1 VVVLVVDPPAREAG
15 PSVFHH
21 ETLDVYKV
29 ALELNGWAGE
39 LLDTELASCKLNVC
53 KQLDRAASS
62 IPLNIAEGN
71 GKRSSRDQA
80 RYLDIARGSALECAA
95 CLDTLVVRRA
105 LKAASVPA
113 GKRLLE
119 RIVGMLVK
127 MTMRILGRGAVNE
140 ADNDDDNDNDHDS
153 DHDHEHDHDHGRKP
167 GRSGNLR

>member
-1 VVVLVVDPPAREAG
+1 M
-15 PSVFHH
+15 FHH

-29 ALELNGWAGE
+29 ALEFNGWAGE
-39 LLDTELASCKLNVC
+39 LLDGELAACKLNVV

-71 GKRSSRDQA
+71 GKRSGRDQG

-105 LKAASVPA
+105 LKADAVPT
-113 GKRLLE
+113 GKKLLE

-127 MTMRILGRGAVNE
+127 MTMRILGE
-140 ADNDDDNDNDHDS
+140 ARKPTADNDNDQDHDQDS
-153 DHDHEHDHDHGRKP
+153 DHDNDHDYDHGRDP
-167 GRSGNLR
+167 GRRHSLR